1 MPPPTDDP
9 LDFLEQSISKLF
21 RRYATD
27 EQKKVQLTIVLI
39 RCDYT
44 DETQHILEEVNK
56 ANCEL
61 ISVFRTYF
69 RKQLSPEKLGG
80 FDAADLAN
88 LLGTAMVG
96 AIYQSLR
103 FPSDYRLDKHGVR
116 AISQVFTLIRRA
128 SLSGRDSAGNTY
140 SNVQN
145 GVAFQLGLAGRLR
158 TGCKSYLARRAI
170 RRAWLYNYGSEL

>member
-1 MPPPTDDP
+1 MVAAQSNQRMILPQGAHQVGTPVP
-9 LDFLEQSISKLF
+9 LEKPDIHFG
-21 RRYATD
+21 RRGG
-27 EQKKVQLTIVLI
+27 KKVQLTIVLI

-69 RKQLSPEKLGG
+69 RKQLSPEKRGG

-116 AISQVFTLIRRA
+116 AISQVFALIRRA
-128 SLSGRDSAGNTY
+128 SLSGT
-140 SNVQN
+140 
-145 GVAFQLGLAGRLR
+145 
-158 TGCKSYLARRAI
+158 
-170 RRAWLYNYGSEL
+170 